1 MEILVALWEQGSMNV
16 REIHEAVGVPKG
28 TGYSTTLKMVQ
39 VMTAKKLVKRITEKR
54 PQVYRAAVTRE
65 DTQRGVVGDLLN
77 RAFGGSLNTLVMR
90 ALESNA
96 VNEGE
101 LSEIRRLLD
110 QYENGQPSDS
120 NKE

>member
-1 MEILVALWEQGSMNV
+1 MEILVALWERGAMNV
-16 REIHEAVGVPKG
+16 REIHEIVGERKG

-90 ALESNA
+90 ALESHS

-101 LSEIRRLLD
+101 LGEIRRLLD
-110 QYENGQPSDS
+110 QYETSKPSGHS
-120 NKE
+120 KK